1 MKQHQRFLLAT
12 LMCCLMSCLMIV
24 SRIEAAC
31 TYSTTNG
38 KTIDVSGADKQGG
51 YTVTG
56 QGWDYYFN
64 VCELPV
70 TAPSGKCSF
79 TPTPQAYQYSASW
92 NDCYPIGNK
101 GSPKIVPLVP
111 TDETQGVKITHEA
124 YTYQSARR
132 ELVIKLKC
140 DATATTTTFT
150 FEGEATGAIST
161 YTFSGSSKYACVG
174 AGPGPTPGGDEPI
187 LGQYGIGG
195 LLLTLLL
202 VGFILYF
209 IIGALVLKF
218 AMKKS
223 GTEIIPQF
231 GFWKDLPFLL
241 LDGIMLPVDLIKGC
255 MGKNKYQ
262 EMA

>member
-1 MKQHQRFLLAT
+1 MRRVVIATILGFLAFT
-12 LMCCLMSCLMIV
+12 LLMVNS
-24 SRIEAAC
+24 IEAAC
-31 TYSTTNG
+31 TYKTTNG
-38 KTIDVSGADKQGG
+38 KTIDVTSVDKQGG
-51 YTVTG
+51 YNIITG
-56 QGWDYYFN
+56 QDWDYYFN

-70 TAPSGKCSF
+70 TSPSGKCSF
-79 TPTPQAYQYSASW
+79 TPTPQAYQYSSKW
-92 NDCYPIGNK
+92 NDCYPIGTK

-124 YTYQSARR
+124 YAYGTSKR

-140 DATATTTTFT
+140 DQNAASTTFT
-150 FEGEATGAIST
+150 FDGETTGAIST
-161 YTFSGSSKYACVG
+161 YTVSGSSKYACVDT
-174 AGPGPTPGGDEPI
+174 APGPDPNNPSDEPI
-187 LGQYGIGG
+187 MGQYGIGG